1 MPERLYTSAKSA
13 AKKAAKSAMKGAG
26 KNDDILTEAVEEYLE
41 AIYKM
46 SLEGPVIAARLAE
59 RMGVSPPTV
68 ADMLRRLSKKGLV
81 KTSRRDGVTL
91 TKKGLETAEA
101 LVRRHRL
108 WERFLTDVLG
118 LNWDEVHEEAC
129 KLEHAMSPQVEEK
142 LAKILGNP
150 ETCPH
155 GYPIPGTRGAKR
167 RVRGAKPLSTLSVG
181 DVAVIERVA
190 EEDSQLLQYLA
201 TLGLLPE
208 AEVAVKEIAPFKGPM
223 LVKVCGA
230 QYALGQEVA
239 SKIMVTGKK

>member
-1 MPERLYTSAKSA
+1 MGNT
-13 AKKAAKSAMKGAG
+13 
-26 KNDDILTEAVEEYLE
+26 NILTPAVEEYLE

-46 SLEGPVIAARLAE
+46 EQEGPVIAARLAE
-59 RMGVSPPTV
+59 RMEVSPPTV
-68 ADMLRRLSKKGLV
+68 ADMLKRLSENGFV
-81 KTSRRDGVTL
+81 RASRRDGVKL
-91 TKKGLETAEA
+91 TKKGTETAET

-142 LAKILGNP
+142 LAHILGHP

-155 GYPIPGTRGAKR
+155 GFPIPGTRGAKKR
-167 RVRGAKPLSTLSVG
+167 AREAKPLSQMKVG
-181 DVAVIERVA
+181 DEAVIERVA

-201 TLGLLPE
+201 SLGLLPE
-208 AEVAVKEIAPFKGPM
+208 AKVAIKEIAPFKGPM
-223 LVKVCGA
+223 LVQVCGA

-239 SKIMVTGKK
+239 SKIMVKSR

>member
-1 MPERLYTSAKSA
+1 M
-13 AKKAAKSAMKGAG
+13 
-26 KNDDILTEAVEEYLE
+26 LTEVVEEYIE
-41 AIYKM
+41 TIYKM

-59 RMGVSPPTV
+59 KMKVSPPTV
-68 ADMLRRLSKKGLV
+68 ADMLKRLSEKGLV
-81 KTSRRDGVTL
+81 TASRRDGVKL
-91 TKKGLETAEA
+91 TRKGLETAET

-142 LAKILGNP
+142 LAEILGHP

-155 GYPIPGTRGAKR
+155 GFPIPGTRGAKR
-167 RVRGAKPLSTLSVG
+167 RAREARPLSSLKVG
-181 DVAVIERVA
+181 DKAVIERVA
-190 EEDSQLLQYLA
+190 EEDSQLLHYLA

-208 AEVAVKEIAPFKGPM
+208 ASVSVKEIAPFKGPM

-239 SKIMVTGKK
+239 SKIMVKAK

>member
-1 MPERLYTSAKSA
+1 M
-13 AKKAAKSAMKGAG
+13 
-26 KNDDILTEAVEEYLE
+26 LTEAGEEYLE
-41 AIYKM
+41 SIYKM
-46 SLEGPVIAARLAE
+46 SLEGGPVIAARLAE
-59 RMGVSPPTV
+59 RMKVSPPTV
-68 ADMLRRLSKKGLV
+68 ADMLKRLSDNGYV
-81 KTSRRDGVTL
+81 KASRKEGVTL
-91 TKKGLETAEA
+91 TKLGLDSAET

-142 LAKILGNP
+142 LADILGHP

-155 GYPIPGTRGAKR
+155 GFPIPGTRGAKK
-167 RVRGAKPLSTLSVG
+167 RVKEAKPLSSLKVG
-181 DVAVIERVA
+181 DEAVIERVA

-201 TLGLLPE
+201 SLGLLPE
-208 AEVAVKEIAPFKGPM
+208 AKISIKEIAPFKGPM

-239 SKIMVTGKK
+239 SKIMVKGK

>member
-1 MPERLYTSAKSA
+1 MSQA
-13 AKKAAKSAMKGAG
+13 AQV
-26 KNDDILTEAVEEYLE
+26 LTEASEEYIE

-46 SLEGPVIAARLAE
+46 SLEGQVIAARLAE
-59 RMGVSPPTV
+59 RMKVSPPTV
-68 ADMLRRLSKKGLV
+68 ADMLKRLAEKGLV
-81 KTSRRDGVTL
+81 KSSRRDGVRL
-91 TKKGLETAEA
+91 TSRGQETAEA

-142 LAKILGNP
+142 LAQILGNP

-155 GYPIPGTRGAKR
+155 GYPIPGTRGAEKR
-167 RVRGAKPLSTLSVG
+167 AREAKPLSSLSVG
-181 DVAVIERVA
+181 DEAVIERVS

-201 TLGLLPE
+201 TLGLLPN
-208 AEVAVKEIAPFKGPM
+208 AKVSVKEIAPFKGPM

-239 SKIMVTGKK
+239 SKIMVKSK

>member
-1 MPERLYTSAKSA
+1 MHRIRPGGA
-13 AKKAAKSAMKGAG
+13 ADGIGKGRGNPMSQTAQM
-26 KNDDILTEAVEEYLE
+26 LTEASEEYIE

-46 SLEGPVIAARLAE
+46 SLEGQVIAARLAE
-59 RMGVSPPTV
+59 RMKVSPPTV
-68 ADMLRRLSKKGLV
+68 ADMLKRLAEKGLV
-81 KTSRRDGVTL
+81 KSSRRDGVKL

-129 KLEHAMSPQVEEK
+129 KLEHAMSPQVEVK
-142 LAKILGNP
+142 LAQILGNP

-155 GYPIPGTRGAKR
+155 GYPIPGTRGAKKR
-167 RVRGAKPLSTLSVG
+167 AREARPLSSLSVG
-181 DVAVIERVA
+181 DEAVIDRVA

-208 AEVAVKEIAPFKGPM
+208 ARVSVKEIAPFKGPM

-239 SKIMVTGKK
+239 SKIMVKGK